1 MLGPCAYLQVDNSS
15 RLTSNLMY
23 EIADKIVSFLPPESI
38 EPQAREQLNNIS
50 EMPFVFHHVAV
61 MPDCHLGKGATVGS
75 VIATKGAII
84 PAAVGVDVGC
94 GMVAV
99 RTRFFAKDL
108 PDNLDK
114 LRAGIERRIPLG
126 AGAGNKKLT
135 DTAIERVRELKSI
148 AMQDYEKV
156 DKHWITALGSLGSGN
171 HFIEIC
177 LDENDQ
183 VWVALHSGS
192 RGIGNRLATKHI
204 KIAQKLM
211 DEESIQLKDR
221 DLAYLTEATPEFDA
235 YLTDLLWAPDFA
247 RLNREEMMDRVMKEL
262 SFAFYD
268 EDGHQSEIEIE
279 RINCHHNFTQQERHF
294 GNTVWITRKGA
305 IQMKRGQR
313 GIIPGSMG
321 TQSYIVSGLENPLS
335 FNSAPHGAGRRFSR
349 SEAKRRFTMNDLEAA
364 MGDISFRHSKSLI
377 DEIPMAYKDI
387 DEVMENSKELVRID
401 HTLKQVINVK
411 GD

>member
-1 MLGPCAYLQVDNSS
+1 MHQIN
-15 RLTSNLMY
+15 
-23 EIADKIVSFLPPESI
+23 EKIVTFLPPESI
-38 EPQAREQLNNIS
+38 EPQAKQQLINIS

-75 VIATKGAII
+75 VIATKGAVI

-99 RTRFFAKDL
+99 RTKFFANDL
-108 PDNLDK
+108 PDSLER
-114 LRAGIERRIPLG
+114 LRTDIERRIPLG

-135 DTAIERVRELKSI
+135 DSAIRRVNKLKSI
-148 AMQDYEKV
+148 ATQDYEKV
-156 DKHWITALGSLGSGN
+156 DKNWTTALGTLGSGN

-211 DEESIQLKDR
+211 DEGSVSLKDR

-235 YLTDLLWAPDFA
+235 YIRDLLWAQDFA

-262 SFAFYD
+262 SYIFYG
-268 EDGHQSEIEIE
+268 EDGHQDEMEIE
-279 RINCHHNFTQQERHF
+279 RINCHHNFTQQEEHF
-294 GNTVWITRKGA
+294 GNKVWITRKGA
-305 IQMKRGQR
+305 IQMRKNQK

-321 TQSYIVSGLENPLS
+321 TRSYIVSGLENALS

-349 SEAKRRFTMNDLEAA
+349 SEAKRRFTLEDLAKA
-364 MGDISFRHSKSLI
+364 MGDISYRHSKSLI

-387 DEVMENSKELVRID
+387 DEVMENSKELVHVD
-401 HTLKQVINVK
+401 HTLKQIVNIK

>member
-1 MLGPCAYLQVDNSS
+1 MYQVS
-15 RLTSNLMY
+15 
-23 EIADKIVSFLPPESI
+23 DKIVTFLPPESI
-38 EPQAREQLNNIS
+38 EPEAKEQIVNIS
-50 EMPFVFHHVAV
+50 QMPFIFHHLAV

-75 VIATKGAII
+75 VIATKGAVI

-94 GMVAV
+94 GMVGV
-99 RTRFFAKDL
+99 KTKFFAKDL

-114 LRAGIERRIPLG
+114 LRTGIERRIPLG

-135 DTAIERVRELKSI
+135 ETAIQRVSELKAI
-148 AMQDYEKV
+148 ARQDYDKV
-156 DKHWITALGSLGSGN
+156 DKNWIGALGTLGSGN

-177 LDENDQ
+177 LDENEQ
-183 VWVALHSGS
+183 VWVVLHSGS

-211 DEESIQLKDR
+211 EEESITLKDR
-221 DLAYLTEATPEFDA
+221 DLAFLSENSSEFDA
-235 YLTDLLWAPDFA
+235 YITDLLWAQDFA
-247 RLNREEMMDRVMKEL
+247 RLNREEMMDRVMQEL
-262 SFAFYD
+262 SYLFYG
-268 EDGHQSEIEIE
+268 EDGHQQEIERE
-279 RINCHHNFTQQERHF
+279 RINCHHNFTQQEQHF
-294 GNTVWITRKGA
+294 GEKVWITRKGA
-305 IQMKRGQR
+305 IQMKRDQK

-321 TQSYIVSGLENPLS
+321 TQSYVVSGLENPYS

-349 SEAKRRFTMNDLEAA
+349 SEAKRRFTMADLESA

-387 DEVMENSKELVRID
+387 DEVMENSKELVRVD
-401 HTLKQVINVK
+401 HTLKQIINIK

>member
-1 MLGPCAYLQVDNSS
+1 
-15 RLTSNLMY
+15 MY
-23 EIADKIVSFLPPESI
+23 QLNDKIVTFLPPDQI
-38 EPQAREQLNNIS
+38 EPQAKQQLENIS
-50 EMPFVFHHVAV
+50 EMPFLFHHLAV

-75 VIATKGAII
+75 VIATDGAII

-99 RTRFFAKDL
+99 KTKFFAKDL
-108 PDNLDK
+108 PDNLDS
-114 LRAGIERRIPLG
+114 LRTGIERRIPLG
-126 AGAGNKKLT
+126 AGTGNRKLT
-135 DTAIERVRELKSI
+135 DSAAKRVHHLKAIASE
-148 AMQDYEKV
+148 DYDKV
-156 DKHWITALGSLGSGN
+156 DKNWENALGTLGSGN

-211 DEESIQLKDR
+211 DEGHVPLKDR
-221 DLAYLTEATPEFDA
+221 DLAYLSEGTPEFDA
-235 YLTDLLWAPDFA
+235 YIRDLLWAQDFA

-262 SFAFYD
+262 SFTFYG
-268 EDGHQSEIEIE
+268 EDGHQSDIEVE
-279 RINCHHNFTQQERHF
+279 RINCHHNFTQQETHF
-294 GNTVWITRKGA
+294 DQRVWITRKGA
-305 IQMKRGQR
+305 IQMKKGQK

-321 TQSYIVSGLENPLS
+321 TRSYIVSGLENPLS
-335 FNSAPHGAGRRFSR
+335 YDSAPHGAGRRFSR
-349 SEAKRRFTMNDLEAA
+349 TEAKRRFTMEDLASA
-364 MGDISFRHSKSLI
+364 MGNVSYRHSKTLL

-387 DEVMENSKELVRID
+387 DEVMENSKELVHVE
-401 HTLKQVINVK
+401 HTLKQVVNIK

>member
-1 MLGPCAYLQVDNSS
+1 MY
-15 RLTSNLMY
+15 NLN
-23 EIADKIVSFLPPESI
+23 ENIVTFLPPESI
-38 EPQAREQLNNIS
+38 EPAAKQQLINIA

-99 RTRFFAKDL
+99 KTKFFAKDL

-114 LRAGIERRIPLG
+114 LRQGIERRIPLG

-135 DTAIERVRELKSI
+135 DTAVERVSELK
-148 AMQDYEKV
+148 AMATQDYDKV
-156 DKHWITALGSLGSGN
+156 DRNWTTALGTLGSGN

-204 KIAQKLM
+204 RIAQKLM
-211 DEESIQLKDR
+211 DEESIPLKDR
-221 DLAYLTEATPEFDA
+221 DLAYLTETTPEFDA
-235 YLTDLLWAPDFA
+235 YITDLLWAQDFA
-247 RLNREEMMDRVMKEL
+247 RLNRDEMMDRVMTEL
-262 SFAFYD
+262 SYTLYR
-268 EDGHQSEIEIE
+268 EDGHQSEIEVE
-279 RINCHHNFTQQERHF
+279 RINCHHNFTQQEQHF

-305 IQMKRGQR
+305 IQMKKAQK

-349 SEAKRRFTMNDLEAA
+349 SEAKRRFTLSDLEAA
-364 MGDISFRHSKSLI
+364 MGEISFRHSKSLI

-387 DEVMENSKELVRID
+387 DEVMENSKELVKVD
-401 HTLKQVINVK
+401 HTLRQIVNIK

>member
-1 MLGPCAYLQVDNSS
+1 MY
-15 RLTSNLMY
+15 NLS
-23 EIADKIVSFLPPESI
+23 ENIVTFLPPESI
-38 EPQAREQLNNIS
+38 EPQAKQQLINIS
-50 EMPFVFHHVAV
+50 QMPFVFHHVAV

-99 RTRFFAKDL
+99 KTKFFAKDL

-114 LRAGIERRIPLG
+114 LRTGIERRIPLG

-135 DTAIERVRELKSI
+135 NTAVERVSELKAI
-148 AMQDYEKV
+148 ATQDYEKV

-211 DEESIQLKDR
+211 DEQSISLKDR
-221 DLAYLTEATPEFDA
+221 DLAYLIEDTQEFDA
-235 YLTDLLWAPDFA
+235 YITDLLWAQDFA
-247 RLNREEMMDRVMKEL
+247 RLNREEMMDRVMTEL
-262 SFAFYD
+262 SYSLYG

-279 RINCHHNFTQQERHF
+279 RINCHHNFTQQEEHF
-294 GNTVWITRKGA
+294 GNKVWITRKGA
-305 IQMKRGQR
+305 IQMKRGQK

-349 SEAKRRFTMNDLEAA
+349 SEAKRRFTMEDLETA

-387 DEVMENSKELVRID
+387 DEVMENSKELVEVD
-401 HTLKQVINVK
+401 HTLKQIVNIK

>member
-1 MLGPCAYLQVDNSS
+1 
-15 RLTSNLMY
+15 MY
-23 EIADKIVSFLPPESI
+23 EIDDKIVSFLPPESI

-84 PAAVGVDVGC
+84 PAAVGVDIGC

-114 LRAGIERRIPLG
+114 LRTGIERRIPLG

-135 DTAIERVRELKSI
+135 ATAIERVRELKSI

-156 DKHWITALGSLGSGN
+156 DKNWITALGSLGSGN

-204 KIAQKLM
+204 KIAQRLM
-211 DEESIQLKDR
+211 EEESITLKDR
-221 DLAYLTEATPEFDA
+221 DLAYLTENTHEFDA
-235 YLTDLLWAPDFA
+235 YMTDLLWAQDFA

-294 GNTVWITRKGA
+294 ENTVWITRKGA

-349 SEAKRRFTMNDLEAA
+349 SEAKRRFTMDDLEAA
-364 MGDISFRHSKSLI
+364 MGDISFRHSKKLI

>member
-1 MLGPCAYLQVDNSS
+1 
-15 RLTSNLMY
+15 MY
-23 EIADKIVSFLPPESI
+23 EIGDKIVSFLPPESI
-38 EPQAREQLNNIS
+38 EPQARGQLNNIS

-114 LRAGIERRIPLG
+114 LRTGIERRIPLG

-148 AMQDYEKV
+148 ATQDYEKV

-177 LDENDQ
+177 LDEKDQ

-211 DEESIQLKDR
+211 DEGSIQLKDR

-235 YLTDLLWAPDFA
+235 YLTDLLWAQDFA

-262 SFAFYD
+262 SFAFYG
-268 EDGHQSEIEIE
+268 EDGRQSEIEIE
-279 RINCHHNFTQQERHF
+279 RINCHHNFTQQEQHF
-294 GNTVWITRKGA
+294 GSEVWITRKGA

-321 TQSYIVSGLENPLS
+321 TQSYIVSGLENRLS

-349 SEAKRRFTMNDLEAA
+349 SEAKRRFTMDDLEAA

-401 HTLKQVINVK
+401 HTLKQVVNVK

>member
-1 MLGPCAYLQVDNSS
+1 MYQVN
-15 RLTSNLMY
+15 
-23 EIADKIVSFLPPESI
+23 DKIVTFLPPESI
-38 EPQAREQLNNIS
+38 EPQAKQQLINIS

-61 MPDCHLGKGATVGS
+61 MPDCPLGKGATVGS

-84 PAAVGVDVGC
+84 PEAVGVDVGC

-99 RTRFFAKDL
+99 RTKFFAKDL

-135 DTAIERVRELKSI
+135 ETAIERVNELKSV
-148 AMQDYEKV
+148 ATQDYDKV
-156 DKHWITALGSLGSGN
+156 DKNWMTALGSLGSGN

-177 LDENDQ
+177 LDENEQ
-183 VWVALHSGS
+183 VWVTLHSGS

-211 DEESIQLKDR
+211 EQESIPLKDR
-221 DLAYLTEATPEFDA
+221 DLAYLTENTPEFDA
-235 YLTDLLWAPDFA
+235 YITDLLWAQDFA

-262 SFAFYD
+262 SYTFYG

-294 GNTVWITRKGA
+294 GKKVWLTRKGA
-305 IQMKRGQR
+305 IQMKRNQK

-321 TQSYIVSGLENPLS
+321 TQNYIVSGLENPFS

-349 SEAKRRFTMNDLEAA
+349 SEAKRRFTMNDLEEA

-387 DEVMENSKELVRID
+387 DEVMENSRELVQVD